1 VRKGAKKKSNAS
13 PPNKE
18 NSILYFSQDITKAE
32 QDLEWCKP
40 LLQPSCTSSTT
51 SSTSSIPIKKTVRKN
66 VSATKNGR
74 NTTSV
79 QKTASVQKET
89 DTTKSRIATAVP
101 KKIPKPATVSFFLS
115 RDIFFFFFF
124 YLYFI
129 LEYHHP
135 YLYKTAHQGTSNKST
150 SDKSTSS
157 KNP

>member
-1 VRKGAKKKSNAS
+1 
-13 PPNKE
+13 
-18 NSILYFSQDITKAE
+18 LYFSQDITKAE

-79 QKTASVQKET
+79 QKAAVQKET

-101 KKIPKPATVSFFLS
+101 KKIPKPATVNFF
-115 RDIFFFFFF
+115 IKEIFFFFF

-135 YLYKTAHQGTSNKST
+135 YLYKTAYQGTSKST
-150 SDKSTSS
+150 SDKSTSN